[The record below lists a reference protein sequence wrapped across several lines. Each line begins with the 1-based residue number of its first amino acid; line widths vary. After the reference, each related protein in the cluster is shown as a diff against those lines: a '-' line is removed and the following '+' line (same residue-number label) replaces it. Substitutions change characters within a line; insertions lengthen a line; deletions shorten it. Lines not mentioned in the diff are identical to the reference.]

1 MSKSFDDMV
10 IAIEDIAEAI
20 THEINTDPKNDFG
33 MTIGDE
39 LHSIEF
45 QLSRIADSLEI
56 LAKQLVDTK

>member
-10 IAIEDIAEAI
+10 SAIEDIAGAI
-20 THEINTDPKNDFG
+20 SDEIDTDPKNDFG
-33 MTIGDE
+33 MTVGDE

-56 LAKQLVDTK
+56 LTKNLT

>member
-10 IAIEDIAEAI
+10 TAIEDIAEAI
-20 THEINTDPKNDFG
+20 SNEIDTDPKNDFG
-33 MTIGDE
+33 MTVGDE

>member
-1 MSKSFDDMV
+1 MTKSFDDMV
-10 IAIEDIAEAI
+10 TAIEDVAGAI
-20 THEINTDPKNDFG
+20 SDDINIDPKNDFG
-33 MTIGDE
+33 MTVGDE